1 LQGRALWFAAQ
12 YADALPV
19 AFIQQFLNGSVEAL
33 KSSSP
38 SPIVHVFAMK
48 AIVTFCSQLQKDI
61 LKPFQK
67 GWLESLS
74 CWAPHV
80 ADEALI
86 LLLEALNSVI
96 KVLYILLTLK
106 IDLCVTAEYEG
117 VITPLLV
124 TIWSRGCN
132 GISFDLST

>member
-12 YADALPV
+12 YADALPA
-19 AFIQQFLNGSVEAL
+19 AFIQQFLNGSVDAL
-33 KSSSP
+33 KSTGP

-48 AIVTFCSQLQKDI
+48 AIVTFCSHLQKDI

-74 CWAPHV
+74 SWAPHV

-86 LLLEALNSVI
+86 LLLEALHSVI
-96 KVLYILLTLK
+96 KVQFSWLTLR
-106 IDLCVTAEYEG
+106 LTYA
-117 VITPLLV
+117 LLL
-124 TIWSRGCN
+124 N
-132 GISFDLST
+132 MKE